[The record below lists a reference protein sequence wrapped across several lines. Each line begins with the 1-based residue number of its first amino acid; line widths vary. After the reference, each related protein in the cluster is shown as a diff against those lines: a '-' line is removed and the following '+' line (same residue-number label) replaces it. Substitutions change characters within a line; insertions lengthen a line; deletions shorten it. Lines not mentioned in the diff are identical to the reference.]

1 MRYIHDTDKFTIEGA
16 TVVTL
21 GKFDGVHKGWIM
33 IKEKFFMETQH
44 SGK

>member
-21 GKFDGVHKGWIM
+21 GKFDGVHKGHQ
-33 IKEKFFMETQH
+33 KLLATVRDKA
-44 SGK
+44 SGKS